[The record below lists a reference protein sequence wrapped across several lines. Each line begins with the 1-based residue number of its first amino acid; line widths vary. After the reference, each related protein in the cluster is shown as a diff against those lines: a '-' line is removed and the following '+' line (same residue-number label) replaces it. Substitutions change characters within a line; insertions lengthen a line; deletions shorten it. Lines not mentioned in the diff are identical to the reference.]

1 MKQELSPHQLV
12 RMAIMLTLLIVSAR
26 LVIPLPLLDY
36 ISLQIVII
44 YLIFPILGLK
54 KGLMVSIVY
63 LIVGLLGVPI
73 FAAGGGIYYVFKPTF
88 GFLLAF
94 SLFPLIQY
102 SIRKIPIKMNE
113 TFKIFCSNYA
123 ALIVIHFAGILY
135 KFFILNITMDG
146 NLYQVSA
153 ILTISTIID
162 FASDI
167 FLVTLASIMELTIK
181 NLNFCLA
188 KN

>member
-1 MKQELSPHQLV
+1 
-12 RMAIMLTLLIVSAR
+12 
-26 LVIPLPLLDY
+26 
-36 ISLQIVII
+36 
-44 YLIFPILGLK
+44 
-54 KGLMVSIVY
+54 
-63 LIVGLLGVPI
+63 
-73 FAAGGGIYYVFKPTF
+73 
-88 GFLLAF
+88 
-94 SLFPLIQY
+94 
-102 SIRKIPIKMNE
+102 MNE
-113 TFKIFCSNYA
+113 TFKILCSNYA

-167 FLVTLASIMELTIK
+167 FLVTLASIIELTLK
-181 NLNFCLA
+181 NLSFCLA